1 MTVTR
6 MEDKER
12 QLNPREPRMYGKLVA
27 VVTFLLF
34 LNLVLKIS
42 TRSWVGDIGNVH
54 VYVAPNNLIPD
65 AMAALLMLSAPYG
78 EVKTSGV
85 IVSSLIG
92 ILSADISITD
102 KNKAPSSPNNWIVHN
117 VDRNIQSIQLPP
129 VIMESMVSET
139 NLTTISNILRIKCEH
154 EPSRANY
161 IMVFDV
167 EGTSHIAVGLNLMSL
182 ETLWTNI
189 KSVFPRSIVN
199 NVNNN
204 ISSDKVL
211 HSVDWLLY
219 SLEVDA
225 KQANGTISS
234 QEVVR
239 FIKHIIY
246 DGMGKLNLNSV
257 YLSDSN
263 PNVDIVGQL
272 MF

>member
-1 MTVTR
+1 M
-6 MEDKER
+6 MEDKEK
-12 QLNPREPRMYGKLVA
+12 QVNPRMYGKLVA

-42 TRSWVGDIGNVH
+42 TRSWAGDIGNVH

-85 IVSSLIG
+85 IISSLIG

-102 KNKAPSSPNNWIVHN
+102 KNKAPSSPNNWIVHD
-117 VDRNIQSIQLPP
+117 VDNNIQYIQLQPA
-129 VIMESMVSET
+129 IIESMVSET
-139 NLTTISNILRIKCEH
+139 NLTTISNLFRIEYEH
-154 EPSRANY
+154 QPSEANY
-161 IMVFDV
+161 VIVFDV

-189 KSVFPRSIVN
+189 KWLFPRSIVTDAITD
-199 NVNNN
+199 VNG
-204 ISSDKVL
+204 DKIL
-211 HSVDWLLY
+211 HKVDWLLY
-219 SLEVDA
+219 SMKVDV
-225 KQANGTISS
+225 KQDNGTISN
-234 QEVVR
+234 QEAVQ
-239 FIKHIIY
+239 FIKHVLY
-246 DGMGKLNLNSV
+246 DSTGKFNLNSV